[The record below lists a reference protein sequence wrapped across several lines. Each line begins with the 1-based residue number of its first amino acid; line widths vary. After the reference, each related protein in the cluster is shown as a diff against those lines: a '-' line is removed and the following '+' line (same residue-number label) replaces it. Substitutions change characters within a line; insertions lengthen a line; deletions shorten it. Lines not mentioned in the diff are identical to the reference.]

1 MMRLL
6 IGLAIGFGIGFA
18 GAVLF
23 APERSRRREVD
34 WPAGSV
40 DSGPT
45 AIETDHN
52 IMAAVRRALRSA
64 QEQLNEALDEAKE
77 AQAEA
82 EKELRAR
89 YERKVHQAGKSEE
102 IEEKKRK

>member
-1 MMRLL
+1 MRLL

-23 APERSRRREVD
+23 APDRARRREVD

-40 DSGPT
+40 DAGPT
-45 AIETDHN
+45 AIETNHN
-52 IMAAVRRALRSA
+52 VLAAVRRALRSA

-77 AQAEA
+77 AQAKA

-89 YERKVHQAGKSEE
+89 YERKVHKANKPEE

>member
-1 MMRLL
+1 MRLL

-77 AQAEA
+77 AHAKAEM
-82 EKELRAR
+82 ELRAR
-89 YERKVHQAGKSEE
+89 YVRKVLQAGKSEALV
-102 IEEKKRK
+102 EKECK

>member
-1 MMRLL
+1 MRLL

-23 APERSRRREVD
+23 APDRSRRREVD

-52 IMAAVRRALRSA
+52 IMAAVRRALRTA
-64 QEQLNEALDEAKE
+64 QEQLDEALEEAKD
-77 AQAEA
+77 AQAKA
-82 EKELRAR
+82 EKELRGR
-89 YERKVHQAGKSEE
+89 YERKVRKSAEPEE

>member
-1 MMRLL
+1 MRLL

-23 APERSRRREVD
+23 APERTRRREVD
-34 WPAGSV
+34 WPGGSV

-64 QEQLNEALDEAKE
+64 QEQLNEALEEAKE
-77 AQAEA
+77 AQTKA
-82 EKELRAR
+82 EKELRTR
-89 YERKVHQAGKSEE
+89 YERKVHKTDKPQE

>member
-1 MMRLL
+1 MRLL

-23 APERSRRREVD
+23 APDHSRRREAG
-34 WPAGSV
+34 WPAGTV

-64 QEQLNEALDEAKE
+64 QEQVNEALEEAKE
-77 AQAEA
+77 AQAKA
-82 EKELRAR
+82 ERELRDR
-89 YERKVHQAGKSEE
+89 YERKVHKASKPEQMD
-102 IEEKKRK
+102 EKKRK

>member
-1 MMRLL
+1 MRLL

-18 GAVLF
+18 GAVLL
-23 APERSRRREVD
+23 APDRSRRREVD
-34 WPAGSV
+34 WPAGPAEP
-40 DSGPT
+40 GPP

-64 QEQLNEALDEAKE
+64 QEQLNEALEEAKE
-77 AQAEA
+77 AQTKA
-82 EKELRAR
+82 EKELRTR
-89 YERKVHQAGKSEE
+89 YERKVHKTDKPQE

>member
-1 MMRLL
+1 LRLL

-34 WPAGSV
+34 WPTGSV

-52 IMAAVRRALRSA
+52 ILAAVRRALRSA
-64 QEQLNEALDEAKE
+64 QEQLNEALEEAKE
-77 AQAEA
+77 AQTKA
-82 EKELRAR
+82 EKELRTR
-89 YERKVHQAGKSEE
+89 YERKVHKTDKPQE

>member
-1 MMRLL
+1 MRLL

-18 GAVLF
+18 AAVLF
-23 APERSRRREVD
+23 APDRSRRREVD
-34 WPAGSV
+34 WPARAV

-77 AQAEA
+77 AQAKA
-82 EKELRAR
+82 EKELRDR
-89 YERKVHQAGKSEE
+89 YARKVHKSSKPEE
-102 IEEKKRK
+102 TEEKKSK

>member
-1 MMRLL
+1 LRLL

-34 WPAGSV
+34 WPTGSV

-45 AIETDHN
+45 AIGTDHN
-52 IMAAVRRALRSA
+52 ILAAVRRALRSA

-77 AQAEA
+77 AQAKA
-82 EKELRAR
+82 ERELRER
-89 YERKVHQAGKSEE
+89 YEKKVQREVGEG
-102 IEEKKRK
+102 EK

>member
-1 MMRLL
+1 MRLL

-23 APERSRRREVD
+23 APDRSRKQEID
-34 WPAGSV
+34 WPKGTV

-64 QEQLNEALDEAKE
+64 QEQLNEALEEAKE
-77 AQAEA
+77 AQAKA
-82 EKELRAR
+82 EQELRAR
-89 YERKVHQAGKSEE
+89 YERKVHKSSAPEE

>member
-1 MMRLL
+1 MRLL

-23 APERSRRREVD
+23 APDRSRRREVD
-34 WPAGSV
+34 WPAATI

-45 AIETDHN
+45 AIETDQN
-52 IMAAVRRALRSA
+52 ILAAVRRALRSA

-77 AQAEA
+77 AQAKA
-82 EKELRAR
+82 EQELRAR
-89 YERKVHQAGKSEE
+89 YDRKVHKADKPKA

>member
-1 MMRLL
+1 MRLL

-23 APERSRRREVD
+23 APERSRRREVG

-77 AQAEA
+77 AQAKA
-82 EKELRAR
+82 EEELRAR
-89 YERKVHQAGKSEE
+89 YSGKGNRQGKPEE
-102 IEEKKRK
+102 FKKRSRKR

>member
-1 MMRLL
+1 MRLL

-23 APERSRRREVD
+23 APELARRREVD
-34 WPAGSV
+34 WPTGSV

-52 IMAAVRRALRSA
+52 ILAAVRRALRSA

-77 AQAEA
+77 AQAKA
-82 EKELRAR
+82 ERELRER
-89 YERKVHQAGKSEE
+89 YEKKVQREVGEG
-102 IEEKKRK
+102 EK

>member
-1 MMRLL
+1 MRLL

-23 APERSRRREVD
+23 APERARRREVD
-34 WPAGSV
+34 WPTGSV

-52 IMAAVRRALRSA
+52 ILAAVRRALRSA

-77 AQAEA
+77 AQAKA
-82 EKELRAR
+82 ERELRER
-89 YERKVHQAGKSEE
+89 YEKKVQRTAE
-102 IEEKKRK
+102 EEK

>member
-1 MMRLL
+1 MRLL

-34 WPAGSV
+34 WPTGSV

-52 IMAAVRRALRSA
+52 ILAAVRRALRSA

-77 AQAEA
+77 AQAKA
-82 EKELRAR
+82 ERELRDR
-89 YERKVHQAGKSEE
+89 YEKTVRRTAE
-102 IEEKKRK
+102 EEK

>member
-1 MMRLL
+1 MRLL
-6 IGLAIGFGIGFA
+6 IGLAMGFGIGFA

-23 APERSRRREVD
+23 APDRSRRREVD
-34 WPAGSV
+34 WPAATV

-52 IMAAVRRALRSA
+52 ILAAVKRALRSA
-64 QEQLNEALDEAKE
+64 QEQLNEALEEAKE
-77 AQAEA
+77 AQAKA
-82 EKELRAR
+82 EKGLRVR
-89 YERKVHQAGKSEE
+89 YERKVHKANKPEE